1 MILLT
6 SSIKDSLGKWW
17 TEVMDRAIESVREC
31 LRGMI
36 MSNLEEA
43 FSGFNDNISQFT
55 SSLSASPDTLLPGV
69 QGALRT
75 VSENAILPIGLIIL
89 AFVFVCELYEFM
101 KDTNTSNSFNQG
113 KFMELLGSTLIFM
126 ILTMKGYDI
135 AMMIMKIGA
144 KAVTHTSAAAMVN
157 APADLWSSIAVE
169 EDIGALI
176 SAVVTSFLVK
186 LSMSILKVA
195 LLLCMYIRI
204 FEIYIYST
212 AASAP
217 LSTLPSK
224 EWNEVG
230 KNYIRVMLAISMQA
244 FFMILMVMIY
254 GKVMENA
261 DFSGGLNDA
270 LFRCVGY
277 SALIVFMLFKAGN
290 ISKSIF
296 NAH

>member
-6 SSIKDSLGKWW
+6 GSLGKWW
-17 TEVMDRAIESVREC
+17 DEVCLKVLDSVREC

-36 MSNLEEA
+36 ISNLEEA
-43 FSGFNDNISQFT
+43 FSGFNDNITEFTASLT
-55 SSLSASPDTLLPGV
+55 SSPDALVPGV
-69 QGALRT
+69 QETLRT
-75 VSENAILPIGLIIL
+75 VSENAILPVGLIIL

-113 KFMELLGSTLIFM
+113 KFMELIGSTLIFM
-126 ILTMKGYDI
+126 VLIMKGYDI
-135 AMMIMKIGA
+135 AMMVMQIGA
-144 KAVTHTSAAAMVN
+144 KAVSKTSASASVMI
-157 APADLWSSIAVE
+157 PADLWSSIAAE
-169 EDIGALI
+169 EDIGTLI

-186 LSMSILKVA
+186 MSMSIMKVA

-212 AASAP
+212 AAAAP
-217 LSTLPSK
+217 MGTLPSK

-230 KNYIRVMLAISMQA
+230 KNYIRILLALSMQA
-244 FFMILMVMIY
+244 FFMILMVLIY
-254 GKVMENA
+254 GKIMENA
-261 DFSGGLNDA
+261 DFLGGLSDA

-277 SALIVFMLFKAGN
+277 SALVVLMLFKAGN